1 MIIDKEIIVNG
12 ELLNCEVDFSRFWNK
27 EETEVTI
34 VFNEILHEG
43 KSVLDSISSADLEE
57 LKERCEKSYQYV
69 LIRSR
74 IEREL

>member
-1 MIIDKEIIVNG
+1 MIIDKEIIVGG

-34 VFNEILHEG
+34 VFNEILYEG
-43 KSVLDSISSADLEE
+43 KSVLDSISYADLEE
-57 LKERCEKSYQYV
+57 LKERCERTYQDI
-69 LIRSR
+69 LIRNR